1 MALSETEHLSAT
13 QFELAAQLLL
23 GRLPVQV
30 EAGPWWAYR
39 PAQATIDYPRAL
51 LSTWPKEW
59 LVAAFS
65 HEAAEAR
72 FTGVAGGRA
81 VADWIKLHTDELV
94 TPANL
99 TVLANVINDMRV
111 NRLHIARYPR
121 TARLFRQ
128 LYTRGIEI
136 EAMTDTPSVRQK
148 DSTPLHHQYLDAL
161 IHTWTESQW
170 PGNRTLPEL
179 EETVADGLSKT
190 CHAALAAAE
199 HDDIQ
204 TLLDSVTT
212 DLLPTYRAL
221 LQTDQISR
229 DRTKGVAQHG
239 PNTPDDAD
247 PGLTTPST
255 DNEDAQADGFA
266 SVNHIDSDE
275 HDTDT
280 DDLDATARFTTDRSD
295 NPSMKQQAP
304 TSPAS
309 ITQEQR
315 RKSSSKNIRDQVL
328 GSTGDSWHPG
338 LISTLRQGDGTQ
350 VNYETFSYISA
361 AEKLA
366 PFIHEAIYGNSQRS
380 GLAEIMNRR
389 RHGAVDPW
397 RRPRK
402 MRSRETGEIDLEHP
416 ERLLTDPTQA
426 FLHGIRIAREDRQR
440 DFANA
445 ILLDISGSMVQ
456 RGFPTKKFDR
466 LVDAAVMFI
475 EIHERLKIPYA
486 VLSFS
491 STTTVHWR
499 FNESVWTS
507 PSIASASKYQP
518 RDHSLIFRTLYALDH
533 RDTDDANAV
542 TRAVSETLPQKGLK
556 SVLVITDGISTNP
569 AELRRVLTD
578 IDRRN
583 QNLPPSQATKILAF
597 GIGVAQNE
605 FETSYMPY
613 SSGKPLRC
621 CYGETVHDISLLP
634 TLIRDCVDRRI
645 REA

>member
-1 MALSETEHLSAT
+1 
-13 QFELAAQLLL
+13 
-23 GRLPVQV
+23 
-30 EAGPWWAYR
+30 
-39 PAQATIDYPRAL
+39 
-51 LSTWPKEW
+51 
-59 LVAAFS
+59 
-65 HEAAEAR
+65 
-72 FTGVAGGRA
+72 
-81 VADWIKLHTDELV
+81 
-94 TPANL
+94 
-99 TVLANVINDMRV
+99 
-111 NRLHIARYPR
+111 
-121 TARLFRQ
+121 
-128 LYTRGIEI
+128 
-136 EAMTDTPSVRQK
+136 
-148 DSTPLHHQYLDAL
+148 
-161 IHTWTESQW
+161 
-170 PGNRTLPEL
+170 
-179 EETVADGLSKT
+179 
-190 CHAALAAAE
+190 
-199 HDDIQ
+199 
-204 TLLDSVTT
+204 
-212 DLLPTYRAL
+212 
-221 LQTDQISR
+221 
-229 DRTKGVAQHG
+229 
-239 PNTPDDAD
+239 
-247 PGLTTPST
+247 
-255 DNEDAQADGFA
+255 
-266 SVNHIDSDE
+266 
-275 HDTDT
+275 
-280 DDLDATARFTTDRSD
+280 
-295 NPSMKQQAP
+295 
-304 TSPAS
+304 
-309 ITQEQR
+309 
-315 RKSSSKNIRDQVL
+315 
-328 GSTGDSWHPG
+328 
-338 LISTLRQGDGTQ
+338 
-350 VNYETFSYISA
+350 
-361 AEKLA
+361 
-366 PFIHEAIYGNSQRS
+366 
-380 GLAEIMNRR
+380 MNRR

-507 PSIASASKYQP
+507 ASIASASKYQP

>member
-1 MALSETEHLSAT
+1 MS
-13 QFELAAQLLL
+13 
-23 GRLPVQV
+23 
-30 EAGPWWAYR
+30 Y
-39 PAQATIDYPRAL
+39 
-51 LSTWPKEW
+51 
-59 LVAAFS
+59 
-65 HEAAEAR
+65 
-72 FTGVAGGRA
+72 
-81 VADWIKLHTDELV
+81 
-94 TPANL
+94 
-99 TVLANVINDMRV
+99 
-111 NRLHIARYPR
+111 
-121 TARLFRQ
+121 
-128 LYTRGIEI
+128 
-136 EAMTDTPSVRQK
+136 
-148 DSTPLHHQYLDAL
+148 
-161 IHTWTESQW
+161 
-170 PGNRTLPEL
+170 
-179 EETVADGLSKT
+179 
-190 CHAALAAAE
+190 
-199 HDDIQ
+199 
-204 TLLDSVTT
+204 
-212 DLLPTYRAL
+212 
-221 LQTDQISR
+221 
-229 DRTKGVAQHG
+229 DRTKGVAQNG
-239 PNTPDDAD
+239 PNVPDDAD
-247 PGLTTPST
+247 PGLITPST
-255 DNEDAQADGFA
+255 DRDDAQTDAFA
-266 SVNHIDSDE
+266 SVDHTNSDAD
-275 HDTDT
+275 DTET
-280 DDLDATARFTTDRSD
+280 DGLDATVTFTTDRSH

-304 TSPAS
+304 TTPGSS
-309 ITQEQR
+309 TQEQR
-315 RKSSSKNIRDQVL
+315 RKSSSEKVRDQVL

-338 LISTLRQGDGTQ
+338 LISTLRKGDGTQ
-350 VNYETFSYISA
+350 VNYETFNYISA
-361 AEKLA
+361 AEKLS
-366 PFIHEAIYGNSQRS
+366 PLIHEAIYGTRQRS

-416 ERLLTDPTQA
+416 ERLITDPTQA

-507 PSIASASKYQP
+507 ASIASASKYQP
-518 RDHSLIFRTLYALDH
+518 RDHSRIFRTLYALDH

-556 SVLVITDGISTNP
+556 SVLVITDGISSNP

-583 QNLPPSQATKILAF
+583 QNLPPSQTTKILAF
-597 GIGVAQNE
+597 GIGVAQKE
-605 FETSYMPY
+605 FKTTYMPY
-613 SSGKPLRC
+613 SSGRPLRC

-634 TLIRDCVDRRI
+634 TLIRNCVDRRI